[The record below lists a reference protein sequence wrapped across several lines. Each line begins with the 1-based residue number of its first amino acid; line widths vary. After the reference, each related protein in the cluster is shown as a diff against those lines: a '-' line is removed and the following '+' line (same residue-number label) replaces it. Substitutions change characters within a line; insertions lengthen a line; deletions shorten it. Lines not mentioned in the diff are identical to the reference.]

1 MEAVL
6 DSGADVDDVVGAA
19 LDAGLV
25 EEGQEEALLVL
36 LLLAVEL
43 VEELHELAH
52 DCERLLE
59 ESQLAHLVVLLV
71 ELVVLLS
78 IAREDLVHDPHHLV
92 VHEQVLPD
100 LQRTAQLLVR
110 QQTVESLLVQPL
122 ATSAIT

>member
-52 DCERLLE
+52 HRERLLE
-59 ESQLAHLVVLLV
+59 EAQLAHLVVLLV

-92 VHEQVLPD
+92 VHE
-100 LQRTAQLLVR
+100 
-110 QQTVESLLVQPL
+110 
-122 ATSAIT
+122 